1 MQDKQIVISGLVIT
15 ALVVAVALGGWL
27 LDWATALLFMGAGV
41 YLTYMV
47 ALTQRQRQDLSRWQA
62 LGRAWQDI
70 SKAESYGELAQYL
83 ELALYRVLAGK
94 DLEVRVFHPTQFAH
108 PEENISVWADLLA
121 EAGEATDLVKKTEGK
136 EEWFLLPIKASEDGA
151 EKIIV
156 GWKQALQPEG
166 QQIDHK
172 DDLGMITNAAARV
185 LTRLSRRHDEEHFMN
200 ELLQTAVKAGE
211 AEMFKGH
218 GERVAVIADLL
229 GRQLGLD
236 EQEKRDL
243 HYAALLHDIG
253 RAKSADGADED
264 HPGQGVHAFPA
275 GDEWN
280 VMREAIK
287 YHHERYDGSGFPEGK
302 RMTEIPFFARIIA
315 VADIL
320 DGLTALAPE
329 EERLPLP
336 IACQVIRKATGS
348 SFDPLA
354 VVALSEV
361 QEELQDPLAT
371 LAPVAST
378 NDLTG
383 SDNQPAE

>member
-253 RAKSADGADED
+253 RVKPADGADED
-264 HPGQGVHAFPA
+264 HPGQGAQSFPF
-275 GDEWN
+275 GDEWDM
-280 VMREAIK
+280 MREAIQ

-302 RMTEIPFFARIIA
+302 KMNDIPFLARILA

-320 DGLTALAPE
+320 DGLTTLAPE
-329 EERLPLP
+329 EERLSLP
-336 IACQVIRKATGS
+336 VACQVIQKATGS
-348 SFDPLA
+348 GFDPLV

-361 QEELQDPLAT
+361 REELQDQLAT
-371 LAPVAST
+371 LAPVA
-378 NDLTG
+378 NDN
-383 SDNQPAE
+383 D